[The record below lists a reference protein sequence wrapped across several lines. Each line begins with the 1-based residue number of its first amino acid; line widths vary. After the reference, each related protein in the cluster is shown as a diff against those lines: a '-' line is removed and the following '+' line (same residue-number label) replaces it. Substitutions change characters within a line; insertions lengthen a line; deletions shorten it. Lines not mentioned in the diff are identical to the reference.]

1 MHPAAGLTV
10 NIEANTEAI
19 MKPIFLAALFVTA
32 SCAQLT
38 LPEGTKLR
46 VRLDQTI
53 SSATAEEGQIVEL
66 NVTEPIKIGDVTVI
80 AEGAR
85 ATGTITEAQGKRRM
99 GRAGKLDFSID
110 RVKST
115 DNQWVPLRYTITKK
129 SGESHSVRTGVIT
142 AGVAVAFL
150 PAAPVMLL
158 MKGKDITINKGVGFD
173 VFTDSNHVMG
183 VSAAPSQVSNAAG
196 QSSVPPQF
204 SGVQNPAATGATAT
218 GTATVTVTSTIAGAE
233 IEVDGAFVGNTPTT
247 LQLSPGTHRFVVKAN
262 GRTWERPLQ
271 VSAGSSISVNAPLK

>member
-1 MHPAAGLTV
+1 
-10 NIEANTEAI
+10 
-19 MKPIFLAALFVTA
+19 MKPIFLAGIFAA
-32 SCAQLT
+32 ACCAQLT

-66 NVTEPIKIGDVTVI
+66 NVTEPVKIGDMTVI

-129 SGESHSVRTGVIT
+129 SGESRSVRTGVIT
-142 AGVAVAFL
+142 AGVAVVFF

-183 VSAAPSQVSNAAG
+183 AGAPPSQVSNAAG
-196 QSSVPPQF
+196 QGSVPPQF
-204 SGVQNPAATGATAT
+204 SGSQSTAAAGTTATATTT
-218 GTATVTVTSTIAGAE
+218 GTATVTVTSTVAGAE

-271 VSAGSSISVNAPLK
+271 VNAGSSISVNAPLK

>member
-1 MHPAAGLTV
+1 
-10 NIEANTEAI
+10 
-19 MKPIFLAALFVTA
+19 MKPIFLAVLFAAA
-32 SCAQLT
+32 SYAQLT

-46 VRLDQTI
+46 VRLEQTI

-66 NVTEPIKIGDVTVI
+66 NVTEPVKIGDMTVI

-115 DNQWVPLRYTITKK
+115 DNQWVPLRYSITKK
-129 SGESHSVRTGVIT
+129 SGESRSVRTGVIT
-142 AGVAVAFL
+142 AGVAVVFL

-173 VFTDSNHVMG
+173 VYTDSNHVMG
-183 VSAAPSQVSNAAG
+183 ASAAPSQVSNAAG
-196 QSSVPPQF
+196 QGSIPPQF
-204 SGVQNPAATGATAT
+204 SGVQNTAASGAPATATPT
-218 GTATVTVTSTIAGAE
+218 GTATVTVTSTVAGAE

-262 GRTWERPLQ
+262 GRTWERQLQ
-271 VSAGSSISVNAPLK
+271 VNAGSSISVNAPLK

>member
-1 MHPAAGLTV
+1 
-10 NIEANTEAI
+10 

-66 NVTEPIKIGDVTVI
+66 NVTEPVKIGDVTVI

-142 AGVAVAFL
+142 AGVAVVFF

-183 VSAAPSQVSNAAG
+183 ASAAPSQVSNAAG
-196 QSSVPPQF
+196 QTSVPPQF
-204 SGVQNPAATGATAT
+204 SNAQNTAATGATAT
-218 GTATVTVTSTIAGAE
+218 VTVTSSVAGAE

-262 GRTWERPLQ
+262 GRNWERQLQ
-271 VSAGSSISVNAPLK
+271 VNAGSSISVNAPLK